1 MSEWMQTAPDLLLE
15 ALEALNLTCLEGCVG
30 PGLCDG
36 SCVRTILAAHD
47 DPPRPEGV
55 GTGAG
60 EGAPRQDTG
69 SAWVTRSADCPEAPA
84 QAHPLAADDP
94 PAPVGVERVEWGV
107 QGERQVMRM
116 PGEGNARWY
125 AETTGLPV
133 VRRTVTSYPDVV
145 GEWEEVGE

>member
-1 MSEWMQTAPDLLLE
+1 VSALRE
-15 ALEALNLTCLEGCVG
+15 ALEALVAG
-30 PGLCDG
+30 PYRLINDCGMTVAWVDPEDLRA
-36 SCVRTILAAHD
+36 VLAAHD

-69 SAWVTRSADCPEAPA
+69 SARVTRSADCPEAPA

-94 PAPVGVERVEWGV
+94 PAPVGVERVEWGA

-145 GEWEEVGE
+145 GEWEEVGDE